1 MVAVNEILL
10 ILCIISTL
18 SAVSIRFYV
27 RVITERRF
35 ELIEYALIWALVLQ
49 ITLAALQLRILKLL
63 PTVQIE
69 SHMIEMQ
76 KLFFAGT
83 FFYIGSLW
91 GVKISINML
100 LIRLTRRFQR
110 LHTLAVITL
119 YSLFG
124 SWFFIYLTYL
134 IACWPVHRRWSLVP
148 SQQCGPII
156 HAWDFWT
163 HLCIH
168 LITDIILCILPFPT
182 LLKVTETRLRIAV
195 CGVYSLAVIA
205 IIVSLVRVVLLAT
218 DVQNSIKRIM
228 VLTTIELT
236 VCIIIGVI
244 PGISSAFTR
253 KYAQAGPSTK
263 KLSSAGRVK
272 SGGNDSQAFSRL
284 KENQGFHSKS
294 RGDAGDIELS
304 ESQHRNLIP
313 GEDRVEAGSF
323 TGSTDQFFVSKP
335 EGLTK

>member
-1 MVAVNEILL
+1 
-10 ILCIISTL
+10 
-18 SAVSIRFYV
+18 
-27 RVITERRF
+27 
-35 ELIEYALIWALVLQ
+35 
-49 ITLAALQLRILKLL
+49 
-63 PTVQIE
+63 
-69 SHMIEMQ
+69 MIEMQ

-124 SWFFIYLTYL
+124 FWAFIYLTYL

-156 HAWDFWT
+156 YAWDFWT

-168 LITDIILCILPFPT
+168 LVTDIILCILPFPA

-205 IIVSLVRVVLLAT
+205 IIVSLVRVALLAT

-236 VCIIIGVI
+236 VCIIIGII
-244 PGISSAFTR
+244 PGISSAFIK
-253 KYAQAGPSTK
+253 KYAHAGSSTK
-263 KLSSAGRVK
+263 KPSSAGRVK
-272 SGGNDSQAFSRL
+272 SGGKDSRAFSRL
-284 KENQGFHSKS
+284 EGNQGFHSKS

-304 ESQHRNLIP
+304 ESQHRNLTP
-313 GEDRVEAGSF
+313 GEDRIEAGSF
-323 TGSTDQFFVSKP
+323 TGSTDQIFVSKP